1 MEEAPRLKISWS
13 IAVGLL
19 ATKAGLLLRLRTPC
33 QFPPCDDE
41 RDQMAEHLS
50 ERVAMRKA
58 ANETTSEQMVEMSG
72 EGGEPGPGAGTA
84 VSSLMC

>member
-1 MEEAPRLKISWS
+1 
-13 IAVGLL
+13 
-19 ATKAGLLLRLRTPC
+19 
-33 QFPPCDDE
+33 
-41 RDQMAEHLS
+41 MAEHLS